1 MSLTKKQHQESTE
14 SYAAQGMHNSP
25 MGVPPQMDQLHDRQ
39 NDTQLTSKRAEVDLI
54 DDSEETQDSVAE
66 TEEEAPDVSRN
77 KEANLGLGH
86 S

>member
-25 MGVPPQMDQLHDRQ
+25 MGVPPEMDQLHDRQ
-39 NDTQLTSKRAEVDLI
+39 SDTQLTSKRADVDLT
-54 DDSEETQDSVAE
+54 EETDEIQDLASETDDADTTHFSNREE
-66 TEEEAPDVSRN
+66 TEM
-77 KEANLGLGH
+77 GH